1 MNTQAHS
8 FTSDLATKWVRAF
21 WILELERRDS
31 GSLIWIHLICIHSS
45 FKSIFFF
52 AQKYTIAGLTYVQ
65 ATSKSGHTPKHQQ
78 AGHKVFSKGFRGT
91 HTWSS
96 SLTTTAKQKQK
107 QQLQKL
113 LNPALEDQ
121 VEKVVVHR
129 AGKESINDFVRK

>member
-1 MNTQAHS
+1 M
-8 FTSDLATKWVRAF
+8 DPY
-21 WILELERRDS
+21 
-31 GSLIWIHLICIHSS
+31 HLICIHSS
-45 FKSIFFF
+45 LKFIFLF

-78 AGHKVFSKGFRGT
+78 AGHKIFSKGFRGT

-96 SLTTTAKQKQK
+96 SLTTTAKEKQK

-113 LNPALEDQ
+113 LNPAPEDQ

-129 AGKESINDFVRK
+129 AGNEGISDFVSK